1 MPVYRNQNRI
11 VADVLAAVRDA
22 RAEGRDVTV
31 TLVMRKSNLSYSRLT
46 RLLVQLV
53 GSGLLEEREWRRY
66 ALSQKGLEF
75 LRFYSQFDQF
85 ALSYGVKI

>member
-1 MPVYRNQNRI
+1 MRAYRNQNRI

-22 RAEGRDVTV
+22 RSEGREVTV
-31 TLVMRKSNLSYSRLT
+31 TVVMRKSNLSYSRLS
-46 RLLVQLV
+46 RLLEHLV
-53 GSGLLEEREWRRY
+53 GSGLLEERESNRY
-66 ALSQKGLEF
+66 ALSEKGLEF